1 MRIWRREPVGKLDLF
16 WSLPS
21 SSVIASTPGSP
32 IEAVFLEQGPRR
44 YEHGAV
50 LSDPDARPERTFYC
64 ASGTLKVTKLL
75 ASGREILITILQ
87 TGSLWSDRAVLNG
100 YWREVF
106 IEAMEPSD
114 VYAIENVAFE
124 AFLLARP
131 ERLTSFMQ
139 RVSEQVSDA
148 LTLLDDF
155 RGPRRRIAARARAR
169 KILAAVRR
177 ADGCGR
183 AHRSAGHASGSREHD
198 RNGAR
203 DGGRAI
209 WRVSGRRA
217 TCAMRSRAIRSNCSI
232 SDRSRRSS
240 SDRAPSPYDG
250 LTRALVS
257 LPASDSHDS
266 ARTSC
271 RRFSR
276 GRPLLARDHARR

>member
-1 MRIWRREPVGKLDLF
+1 MDLF

-21 SSVIASTPGSP
+21 VAVIKTASADVAIDALFTES
-32 IEAVFLEQGPRR
+32 ASRR

-114 VYAIENVAFE
+114 VYAVDNGAFE
-124 AFLLARP
+124 AYLRANP

-139 RVSEQVSDA
+139 RISEQVSDA

-155 RGPRRRIAARARAR
+155 RGRD
-169 KILAAVRR
+169 V
-177 ADGCGR
+177 
-183 AHRSAGHASGSREHD
+183 ASR
-198 RNGAR
+198 
-203 DGGRAI
+203 
-209 WRVSGRRA
+209 
-217 TCAMRSRAIRSNCSI
+217 
-232 SDRSRRSS
+232 
-240 SDRAPSPYDG
+240 
-250 LTRALVS
+250 
-257 LPASDSHDS
+257 
-266 ARTSC
+266 
-271 RRFSR
+271 
-276 GRPLLARDHARR
+276 LARVLVKFSQQYGVKTDSGVRIDLPVTHQDLANMIGTARETVSRNMARFRQKGYVRDASTGQALELLDLGSLEALIV